1 VATNPQ
7 LLIIARESRGLTQKS
22 LSAAVG
28 ISQSKLSKYERGDLR
43 ISEPDL
49 AAFSEFLGYTKGFF
63 LQDEAVFGFG
73 TGCVFHR
80 KQSSTSRADLRT
92 IQAQLNVF
100 RMQMARLVE
109 GVEIESRNQFCRL
122 DVDEFGGAKKIATQI
137 RAAWG
142 LPLGPVRNLTAA
154 VERAGYF
161 VTKRLFGTRKLDA
174 VSQTSDDLA
183 PVVFVNSESPGDR
196 LRFSLAHEIGHLVM
210 HSLPTVDMEAE
221 ANEFASEF
229 LMPAREIGPDL
240 RNLSID
246 KLPALKAEWKVSMQ
260 ALIKRA
266 GDLERISPRQC
277 QVLFMQMAQHGW
289 RLREPIEI
297 ECEEATVVRNVASVQ
312 LQDNHVSL
320 ERATELAYLTRTLEF
335 QEKFLRGDSGFRLV
349 GVG

>member
-1 VATNPQ
+1 VETNPQ
-7 LLIIARESRGLTQKS
+7 LLVIARESRGVTQKA

-43 ISEPDL
+43 VSEADL
-49 AAFSEFLGYTKGFF
+49 SAFSEFLGYTKEFF
-63 LQDEAVFGFG
+63 LQRGAVFGFS

-92 IQAQLNVF
+92 IQAQLNIF
-100 RMQMARLVE
+100 RMQIARLVE
-109 GVEIESRNQFCRL
+109 GVEIESRNRFCRL
-122 DVDEFGGAKKIATQI
+122 DVDEFGGAKKIAAQV

-142 LPLGPVRNLTAA
+142 LPMGPVRNLMAA

-174 VSQTSDDLA
+174 VSQTADDFA

-221 ANEFASEF
+221 ANEFAAEF

-289 RLREPIEI
+289 RLREPIEV
-297 ECEEATVVRNVASVQ
+297 EGEEATVVRNVVSVQ
-312 LQDNHVSL
+312 LQDHDLSL
-320 ERATELAYLTRTLEF
+320 ERAAELAYLTRP
-335 QEKFLRGDSGFRLV
+335 QELRDKFLRDDSGFRLV
-349 GVG
+349 GA